1 MAQLPNYSYKTLAT
15 LTWPLF
21 IELFFYMF
29 MSTTDTFMLSMY
41 SDSSV
46 AAVGMANQALF
57 FVSVMFNCVALGT
70 SVLMTQNYG
79 ANRPEQARQ
88 VASLSI
94 YVNLAFGVFIS
105 VLVFFAGDFLLTV
118 MNTPAEIFSTSQWYL
133 KIVGSMLF
141 LAALGPVT
149 SAILRSSGDTKT
161 PMKIVLFGNALNIIG
176 NAIFIFG
183 LFGFPAIGP
192 IGVAISTVF
201 ARFIQVVIAFYIIF
215 KRLKISWR
223 FTFDAKIIKN
233 ILSIGIPG
241 ALEQLSYSGSQI
253 FITAF
258 VASLGIASITTRTYV
273 NNLTMFVYLFAA
285 SISQANELM
294 VGHMIGAQLK
304 SLAHKRV
311 LQVDMLSQSVSAI
324 LGAAVYLAAPVLL
337 TIFTSDPEII
347 ALGQQTI
354 LVIAIMEPGRAMNIA
369 FVGALRATGNARIP
383 MIVGILGMWLI
394 AVPVAYFAGI
404 YLGFGIVGIYIGMLA
419 DEWIRGITL
428 LIIWQRKKWMHTS
441 NLDLNFNFDDDGEH
455 HIVQV

>member
-394 AVPVAYFAGI
+394 AVSVAYFAGI